1 MIKPWILELLAEA
14 ANANCVKLRTD
25 YSGRG
30 MFGRKCIGMS
40 GTDSDINTVIS
51 ETLQMAV
58 QDLFTDTVDL
68 DGEDTTAV
76 YNKNDDV
83 QQAIATLLGRSA
95 RDSMGRGTI
104 VYWPQVEWPEGLPLT
119 VYEDEY

>member
-1 MIKPWILELLAEA
+1 MIKPWILEFLIEA
-14 ANANCVKLRTD
+14 AHANCVSLRTD

-30 MFGRKCIGMS
+30 MFGRKCIGLT
-40 GTDSDINTVIS
+40 GTDSEVNAVIS

-68 DGEDTTAV
+68 DGDDTTAA

-83 QQAIATLLGRSA
+83 QRAIATLIGGSA
-95 RDSMGRGTI
+95 RDSMGRDII
-104 VYWPQVEWPEGLPLT
+104 VYWPDVEWPEGMP
-119 VYEDEY
+119 VPPAFDDF